1 MQEQP
6 EIVLLDTHFLDE
18 SHVIGVYLIP
28 SSDGLIL
35 VDTGPESVYETLV
48 SAIESA
54 GYDPKDVKHVL
65 LTHIHFDHAGGAWR
79 FAKQGAKI
87 YVHPIGLP
95 HLNNPERLWGSAV
108 RIYGDM
114 MKQLWGTMEAIDSD
128 NLVAV
133 EDGVQLDLGGVL
145 VNVHYTPGH
154 AIHHNAYQIG
164 DAVFTGDVAGV
175 KINGGPVVPPCPP
188 PDIHIDHWKESIQKL
203 RDLKPARLCLAH
215 YDIIKDVTEHL
226 DALEATLDD
235 WATWMKVHYD
245 AGTPSGEVIPE
256 FIAYTQEQLRK
267 AGISEEDIQRYEKG
281 NPSYMSV
288 TGLLRYWKLKDQG
301 RI

>member
-1 MQEQP
+1 MQEQQ
-6 EIVLLDTHFLDE
+6 EIVLLDTNFLDE

-48 SAIESA
+48 AAIEAA
-54 GYDPKDVKHVL
+54 GYNPKDVKHIL

-79 FAKQGAKI
+79 FAQQGAKI

-114 MKQLWGTMEAIDSD
+114 MKQLWGTMEPIDRER
-128 NLVAV
+128 LVAV
-133 EDGVQLDLGGVL
+133 ENGDQLAFGNVS

-164 DAVFTGDVAGV
+164 DAVFTGDIAGV
-175 KINGGPVVPPCPP
+175 KIDNGPVVPPCPP
-188 PDIHIDHWKESIQKL
+188 PDIHVENWKASIQKL
-203 RDLKPARLCLAH
+203 RELNPSRLYLAH
-215 YDIIKDVTEHL
+215 YGVIEDVDGHL
-226 DALEATLDD
+226 DALETTLDD

-245 AGTPSGEVIPE
+245 AGTPSGDVIPE
-256 FIAYTQEQLRK
+256 FITYTQGQLRN
-267 AGISEEDIQRYEKG
+267 AGISEEGIQRYEKG